1 MAKEEMSRQDL
12 RRKLAAV
19 DADVMEAYKKV
30 NTSC

>member
-1 MAKEEMSRQDL
+1 MAKEELGRQDL

-30 NTSC
+30 YTSC